1 MKLNLP
7 VTQQE
12 YVLRDGVLIVTR
24 TDPKGIITYA
34 NSDFIE
40 TSGFAEEE
48 LLGKSHNIVRHPDM
62 PAQAFE
68 QMWND
73 LKAGKTWTGIV
84 KNRRKNGDHY
94 WVDATISPVTEN
106 GRQTGYMSVRRKAP
120 RVAVEVAERSY
131 AALRAEAGPG
141 RPPAGKPSVQEQS
154 VMEAAPALGCLGRLK
169 VGGRLNALAA
179 FFGILLLLGAAV
191 GLNGM
196 AQGNAALERL
206 YQRQL
211 EPMLALE
218 KVLAL
223 TGENRGELLLALQHE
238 PGTPVAKAHA
248 HGLSRHTEALA
259 RNRQAIEALQ
269 QRYLEQS
276 GLKEDETARAF
287 VSTRQRYL
295 AEGVAPALA
304 ALERGRY
311 REASALILER
321 VNPLHAELVRQGA
334 LLAERELAL
343 ARAEYAAAQSR
354 FNTVTTL
361 VAIGLMLAAVVGW
374 QLAGLIRRS
383 VVGPLGEANR
393 VFGAIAEGRLDS
405 PIAIAGRDE
414 LAELLHQLRA
424 MQNRLA
430 AEVGE
435 MRRLNEENGRIRK
448 ALDKAST
455 NMMIAD
461 NDCNILYLNESVRV
475 LFGTAEADIRKELPN
490 FAAAG
495 LLGANIDVFH
505 KDPARIRRMIE
516 AMRGEHR
523 ASIRLGGRTFSQIT
537 NPVFDADG
545 ARIGTVVEWN
555 DLTAQVAAE
564 AELAQMQEAALAGDF
579 SGQLALAGKD
589 GFFRELAERMNQL
602 NRVVE
607 AGLTETA
614 VALKAMAAGDL
625 TRHVEGEQ
633 RGLFG
638 RLKDDTNAC
647 IDNLR
652 RMVGEIIESAE
663 SVRLAT
669 DELTSAN
676 IELSARTQ
684 QTASSLEE
692 TAAGMEELAA
702 AVKSNAESAG
712 ETSQMALRTNDS
724 ARRGGETVGR
734 MVDTMRSIEESGR
747 RIAEIIALID
757 NIAFQT
763 NILALNAA
771 VEAARAG
778 EQGRGFAVVAGEVR
792 ALAQRSA
799 AAAKEIKGLIADS
812 VARVEQG
819 SRQAAEAGASIEEV
833 VAAVDEVTRLM
844 EQVANTSQEQTAGI
858 EQVTETVS
866 QIDEATQQNATLVE
880 EVAATGETLGGQ
892 VQNLVAS
899 VRNFRLGAEPL
910 AALPP
915 RPVPVPAPAQKARPG
930 GRPLPKI
937 RRVAGGADGDWV
949 EF

>member
-169 VGGRLNALAA
+169 VGGRLNVLAG
-179 FFGILLLLGAAV
+179 FFGVLLLLGAAI

-196 AQGNAALERL
+196 AQGNQALERL

-393 VFGAIAEGRLDS
+393 VFSAIAEGRLDS

-778 EQGRGFAVVAGEVR
+778 EQGRGFAVVANEVR
-792 ALAQRSA
+792 SLAQRSA
-799 AAAKEIKGLIADS
+799 QAAQEIKRIIGTSVGQIGAGTGVVRDAGARIRRIVETSQRINALLDDIATG
-812 VARVEQG
+812 AREQTVGVEQIG
-819 SRQAAEAGASIEEV
+819 R
-833 VAAVDEVTRLM
+833 
-844 EQVANTSQEQTAGI
+844 
-858 EQVTETVS
+858 TVHEL
-866 QIDEATQQNATLVE
+866 DHATQQNAALVE
-880 EVAATGETLGGQ
+880 QTAAASTAMRQQAERLAAEVA
-892 VQNLVAS
+892 
-899 VRNFRLGAEPL
+899 RFRL
-910 AALPP
+910 
-915 RPVPVPAPAQKARPG
+915 PVE
-930 GRPLPKI
+930 
-937 RRVAGGADGDWV
+937 AG
-949 EF
+949 

>member
-169 VGGRLNALAA
+169 VGGRLNVLAG
-179 FFGILLLLGAAV
+179 FFGVLLLLGAAI

-196 AQGNAALERL
+196 AQGNQALERL

-844 EQVANTSQEQTAGI
+844 EQVAGTSQEQTAGI

-910 AALPP
+910 AA
-915 RPVPVPAPAQKARPG
+915 VPARPAPAQKARPG